1 MHKMEVGEKRGTRTT
16 TKQNDAKSTVRLRC
30 KKEGCSISNYLIFFK
45 NTNYA
50 SLQRSQIHLKKKYF
64 PLMKIEFL
72 QIISVFFDVYKR
84 NLYFWKN

>member
-30 KKEGCSISNYLIFFK
+30 KKEGCSISNYFIFFK

-64 PLMKIEFL
+64 FFNENRIFTNNFSFFRRL
-72 QIISVFFDVYKR
+72 QA
-84 NLYFWKN
+84 